1 MDLEGGKRRRSHGR
15 KMMNKTHKRGKANN
29 MLKSWVSF
37 VKKIQKDENIP
48 SYKDAITRASKRKGE
63 WKKGMM
69 GGMSASSPMATSSP
83 MGTSSPMPSAA
94 SSSMSPSVIS
104 DMTGGRKSRRRRRSR
119 CRK

>member
-1 MDLEGGKRRRSHGR
+1 MDLEGGKRRRSRGR

-37 VKKIQKDENIP
+37 VKKIQKDENIA
-48 SYKDAITRASKRKGE
+48 SYKDAISRASKRKSE

-83 MGTSSPMPSAA
+83 MPSSA
-94 SSSMSPSVIS
+94 SSSMSPSDIS
-104 DMTGGRKSRRRRRSR
+104 EMTGGRKSRRRRHSR
-119 CRK
+119 K